1 MKFACAPLSLLIA
14 VLLVISLVGCT
25 IGDDENDDFPN
36 CADTC
41 SDGLLEC
48 DFTIEDSDDI
58 LALSPCNSVEGSL
71 FVEFSDLTNLDG
83 LEQLRSV
90 TADLM
95 IRHNSTL
102 VDLHG
107 LSGVEVIGGSLWIYE
122 NHSLPTCEATD
133 LRNRLFS
140 EGWEGVVCIEGNMP
154 DECGDDF
161 GEECD

>member
-1 MKFACAPLSLLIA
+1 MKFVRPLLSSLIA
-14 VLLVISLVGCT
+14 VLFVVSLTGCT
-25 IGDDENDDFPN
+25 IGDDENADFPN
-36 CADTC
+36 CGDTC

-71 FVEFSDLTNLDG
+71 FVEFSDLSSLDG

-90 TADLM
+90 TTDLM
-95 IRHNSTL
+95 IRHNSAL

>member
-1 MKFACAPLSLLIA
+1 MVSLA
-14 VLLVISLVGCT
+14 GCT

-48 DFTIEDSDDI
+48 DFTIENSSDI
-58 LALSPCNSVEGSL
+58 QALSPCNSVEGSL
-71 FVEFSDLTNLDG
+71 FVELSDLSSLDG
-83 LEQLRSV
+83 LDQLRSV

-95 IRHNSTL
+95 IRHNKTL
-102 VDLHG
+102 IDLHG
-107 LSGVEVIGGSLWIYE
+107 LSGVENIGGSLWVYE
-122 NHSLPTCEATD
+122 NHLLPNCEGTD
-133 LRNRLFS
+133 LRDRLCS
-140 EGWEGVVCIEGNMP
+140 EGWEGVVCIEGNMS

>member
-1 MKFACAPLSLLIA
+1 MKSIRTPLSLLIA
-14 VLLVISLVGCT
+14 VLLVVSLAGCT
-25 IGDDENDDFPN
+25 IGDNENDDFPK

-48 DFTIEDSDDI
+48 DFTIKDSADI
-58 LALSPCNSVEGSL
+58 HALSPCNSVEGSL
-71 FVEFSDLTNLDG
+71 VVEFSDLSSLDG

-107 LSGVEVIGGSLWIYE
+107 LSGVEFISGSLQIYD

-133 LRNRLFS
+133 LRDRLFS
-140 EGWEGVVCIEGNMP
+140 EGWEGVVCIKGNMP
-154 DECGDDF
+154 DECGDDL
-161 GEECD
+161 CD